1 MVLGLGP
8 LDLTTTG
15 IFFIFQKINGQ
26 TKKIEISHQQPYQM
40 AVDSCRRLIRQ
51 LAVEFSALVGGLFNR
66 SLNPTPFKTAVV
78 SIVVSAG
85 FSPKFFSICK

>member
-8 LDLTTTG
+8 LDLTTTR

-26 TKKIEISHQQPYQM
+26 TKKIEISHQLPYQM

-51 LAVEFSALVGGLFNR
+51 LAVEFSGWAAE
-66 SLNPTPFKTAVV
+66 PTLWQEDYSSVV
-78 SIVVSAG
+78 
-85 FSPKFFSICK
+85 